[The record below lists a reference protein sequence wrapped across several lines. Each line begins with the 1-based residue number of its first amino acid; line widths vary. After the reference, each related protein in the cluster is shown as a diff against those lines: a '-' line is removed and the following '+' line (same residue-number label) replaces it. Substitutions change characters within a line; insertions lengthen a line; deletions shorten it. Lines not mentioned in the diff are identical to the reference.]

1 MPRTALPSPAD
12 RERTRANQCEA
23 LAGVHPL
30 ERRDQLAALLTPGR
44 SGRHPVLPDWIGA
57 HARALSWAAC
67 RARDPNLTRRTPA
80 V

>member
-44 SGRHPVLPDWIGA
+44 SDPPPSPAGLDRRA
-57 HARALSWAAC
+57 CARAFLGGI
-67 RARDPNLTRRTPA
+67 RARDPNLTRQTPA